1 MRDAALVQRKLKDAF
16 YGLGWGNTPA
26 QCAFILN
33 AKANNVASNRAVY
46 GAKRGRRSG
55 PWREGNG
62 PLRAKAPGSGR

>member
-33 AKANNVASNRAVY
+33 AKANNVAVNRAVY
-46 GAKRGRRSG
+46 VAKRGIEMVRV
-55 PWREGNG
+55 
-62 PLRAKAPGSGR
+62 AGRQRTVSC